1 MAKKSLES
9 QFTDSDCLGI
19 PYIAVLNESTLED
32 GIVGLRSI
40 ETTLEVVL
48 YLCVILYLK
57 IFLYYFNSLFCIIN
71 EYFVHD

>member
-40 ETTLEVVL
+40 ETTLEVGS
-48 YLCVILYLK
+48 VIY
-57 IFLYYFNSLFCIIN
+57 
-71 EYFVHD
+71 V